1 MKRVTIKY
9 NPYLVT
15 TQIKVDGQS
24 PKPNSS
30 LKVENSRLQ
39 EWVERLPQILMD
51 EYRDTNFEIAFT
63 GTQADFD
70 DVVSA
75 VGAFGNKV
83 NIKCELNKTAD
94 IADAE
99 ATIDSIFEEI
109 KKGPVTE
116 LKDPRIIE
124 AFEKAKNSQFEI
136 NVVATMSS
144 GKSTL
149 INALLGKQLMPAANE
164 ATTATIVRIIDT
176 DQEKFS
182 ADAYD
187 KSHNKVK
194 HIDDVTITDMKA
206 LNDDEKIS
214 FVTLKGHIP
223 FVSSTGMRLV
233 LVDTPGPNNSRD
245 KRHEE
250 MTYKMIADSDKSL
263 VLYVM
268 NGEQLGIN
276 DEKIFLDYVCKNMKE
291 GGKQS
296 RERFIF
302 AVNRMDRY
310 SVKTEGTDCV
320 EKALNNVK
328 EGLVERGIYNPNI
341 FPVTALAALEKRTD
355 DDEPMAIDS
364 FRRNTN
370 KYDTFHFENYYHY
383 SHLPQIAH
391 QRIDKWLEES
401 EGDDRVEIH
410 TGIVS
415 IEQAI
420 SMYINKYARTT
431 KVCDLVQSF
440 KDKLEELAAVA
451 NLQDAIAKD
460 KSKKEELSK
469 QIQKIKENIETAN
482 NAKTLSD
489 EIDKIDLTKEIKGSI
504 KKYLDGVKDDINRM
518 MSRCD
523 NKVEK
528 SIAEGQCRELEK
540 QVKAISAQIKVE
552 IEKILEKSYKD
563 TINEV
568 VEQYKQYLSA
578 LNIGFSVG
586 ELNLNPVKLVSS
598 SLSDLSKIMNQNT
611 ENVDESYNVK
621 EQYQQR
627 VEGGFIRKAASFLT
641 FGLIE
646 DHTYETRER
655 EKRIARYIDYV
666 DMNEVASDYII
677 PFQESLIKTE
687 ESAVEYVKEET
698 ERLKTYLK
706 SELVE
711 IDKLLESKLNA
722 LSRTEGDLTAKG
734 EEIATKEQNLK
745 WLMDIQQKVK
755 SIIEF

>member
-75 VGAFGNKV
+75 VDAFGDKV

-109 KKGPVTE
+109 KNGPVTE

-469 QIQKIKENIETAN
+469 QIEKIKENIKTAKE
-482 NAKTLSD
+482 AKTLSN
-489 EIDKIDLTKEIKGSI
+489 EIDKIDLTPEIKKSI
-504 KKYLDGVKDDINRM
+504 REYLDGVRNQTNRM
-518 MSRCD
+518 MSGRK
-523 NKVEK
+523 KVEK
-528 SIAEGQCRELEK
+528 SIAEKRCRELRS
-540 QVKAISAQIKVE
+540 QVEAISVQIKVE
-552 IEKILEKSYKD
+552 IEKILEESYKD
-563 TINEV
+563 TINMV

-586 ELNLNPVKLVSS
+586 ELDLNPVKLVSS
-598 SLSDLSKIMNQNT
+598 SLSGLSKIMARNT
-611 ENVDESYNVK
+611 ETVDESYNVK
-621 EQYQQR
+621 VQYQQR

-655 EKRIARYIDYV
+655 EKRIERYIDYV
-666 DMNEVASDYII
+666 DMNEVASDYIL
-677 PFQESLIKTE
+677 PFQRSLIKTE
-687 ESAVEYVKEET
+687 ESAVNYVIEET
-698 ERLKTYLK
+698 KRLKEYLK
-706 SELVE
+706 SELGE
-711 IDKLLESKLNA
+711 IDKLLESKLKA
-722 LSRTEGDLTAKG
+722 LSQTEGDLTAKG

>member
-440 KDKLEELAAVA
+440 KV
-451 NLQDAIAKD
+451 
-460 KSKKEELSK
+460 
-469 QIQKIKENIETAN
+469 
-482 NAKTLSD
+482 
-489 EIDKIDLTKEIKGSI
+489 
-504 KKYLDGVKDDINRM
+504 
-518 MSRCD
+518 
-523 NKVEK
+523 
-528 SIAEGQCRELEK
+528 
-540 QVKAISAQIKVE
+540 
-552 IEKILEKSYKD
+552 
-563 TINEV
+563 
-568 VEQYKQYLSA
+568 
-578 LNIGFSVG
+578 
-586 ELNLNPVKLVSS
+586 
-598 SLSDLSKIMNQNT
+598 
-611 ENVDESYNVK
+611 
-621 EQYQQR
+621 
-627 VEGGFIRKAASFLT
+627 
-641 FGLIE
+641 
-646 DHTYETRER
+646 
-655 EKRIARYIDYV
+655 
-666 DMNEVASDYII
+666 
-677 PFQESLIKTE
+677 
-687 ESAVEYVKEET
+687 
-698 ERLKTYLK
+698 
-706 SELVE
+706 
-711 IDKLLESKLNA
+711 
-722 LSRTEGDLTAKG
+722 
-734 EEIATKEQNLK
+734 
-745 WLMDIQQKVK
+745 
-755 SIIEF
+755 